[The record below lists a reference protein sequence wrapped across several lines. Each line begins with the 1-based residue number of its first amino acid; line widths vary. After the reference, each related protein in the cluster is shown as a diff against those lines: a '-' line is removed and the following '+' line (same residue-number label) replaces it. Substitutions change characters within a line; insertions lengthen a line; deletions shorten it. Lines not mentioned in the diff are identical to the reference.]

1 MVEISNVNFQYENAE
16 QGALHDVSLQIKPG
30 ECVLLCGESG
40 CGKTTITRLINGL
53 IPHFYEGN
61 LSGEVKVAGLSVK
74 EEELYTIAGK
84 VGSVFQN
91 PRSQFFCLDTTS
103 ELAFG
108 CENMGLPVEEIE
120 KRMAGVT
127 EALKLQKLLARNIFE
142 LSGGE
147 KQRIACASVSAML
160 PDVFVLDEPTSN
172 LDMDAIEELKH
183 TLQLW
188 KAQGKTIVIAEHRL
202 YWLKEVC
209 DRVICLK
216 EGRIVFDIPMKEFAA
231 FSEEKM
237 HEFGLRG
244 MTMQRLKLPEKVGET
259 PGSMPSG
266 QAENSD
272 TERTSE
278 AEQFFGAERTFQ
290 TKKQGNDFLKLLN
303 YRLSFDK
310 KEVLHMADEEIP
322 TGSIIAVTGHNG
334 AGKSTFLRCL
344 CGLEKKF
351 KGRTLYRGKELD
363 RKKMLK
369 ECYMVMQDVNHQ
381 LFCETV
387 SDEIRLGMVEEREE
401 DVQKVLEKLD
411 LSQVAERHP
420 MSLSGG
426 QKQRVAI
433 ASSILADKSILIFD
447 EPTSG
452 LDYKHM
458 EQTAA
463 LFRELRDENRTLFII
478 THDPE
483 LIVRCCT
490 HILHLEQ
497 GEVEELYS
505 LDKTHEQNF
514 LRQFSY

>member
-160 PDVFVLDEPTSN
+160 PEVFVLDEPTSN

-216 EGRIVFDIPMKEFAA
+216 EGRMVFDIPMKEFAA

-244 MTMQRLKLPEKVGET
+244 MTMQRLKLPEKVEET

-266 QAENSD
+266 QAE
-272 TERTSE
+272 TESTAS
-278 AEQFFGAERTFQ
+278 
-290 TKKQGNDFLKLLN
+290 LKLLN
-303 YRLSFDK
+303 YHLSFDK

-458 EQTAA
+458 EQTAE
-463 LFRELRDENRTLFII
+463 LFRELKDEKRTLFII

-497 GEVEELYS
+497 GAVEELYP
-505 LDKTHEQNF
+505 LDKAHEQNF